1 MRVYK
6 DRQYLI
12 FDYEDGRTVKYDFA
26 TKTAI
31 GIKGKPVK
39 NLCSQLSGL
48 TLNKLFDC
56 CEDAVTSNIPM
67 PEVQPP
73 KNVIPSASEANKMTN
88 NAIDSC
94 TTQQLAEL
102 SKLIRDAI
110 ADGKFSI
117 SEDGCLKP
125 ETRKKL
131 EELGYKVETGTQYN
145 ESYYSISWKE

>member
-1 MRVYK
+1 MSCKYPKESRMHYTCILCNEKNVCK
-6 DRQYLI
+6 DTITPL
-12 FDYEDGRTVKYDFA
+12 
-26 TKTAI
+26 
-31 GIKGKPVK
+31 P
-39 NLCSQLSGL
+39 L
-48 TLNKLFDC
+48 TD
-56 CEDAVTSNIPM
+56 SNIPM
-67 PEVQPP
+67 PEVQSP
-73 KNVIPSASEANKMTN
+73 KNVIPFAHEANNMTKHV
-88 NAIDSC
+88 IDSC

-131 EELGYKVETGTQYN
+131 EELGYKVETGNQYN